1 MMVEPGNAYMGR
13 AQVDL
18 QVAVQQRQGA
28 EIFGPITLPLCNI
41 FGALRNCI
49 ASLLLLFTHTDSGRV
64 NGAYDYFDL
73 SPFSVYSRIISVQPA
88 EQNNELA
95 CWPPYRLLAD
105 RLKSTRVM
113 STPEFGDRQKYRL
126 NHSMDGD
133 GDHDDEPGH
142 QPQEDQVGANVEGVV
157 GGPGQP
163 TAPGTENPSPSGE
176 QDPGGT
182 SALGAGDGGQT
193 VEGKNTLVE
202 YSIHE
207 NTNALD
213 NQQPPAQPPTQS
225 PAPPP
230 EEMANRGVT
239 LGQTGG
245 AHQKKVS
252 FHLEIEE
259 APLLAPEQNPQGAS
273 QPGTETSQND
283 NLQVPFSNV
292 TPLSFLPDAAT
303 PPHDQRKRLGHKRNS
318 EWVFR
323 PLKLKFKVK
332 ELEELYKNYV
342 YRQQQSLVFT
352 ACLIM
357 VALSVMVVLA
367 FFINVKVHGG
377 GGGGEEKLGYV
388 FLFV

>member
-1 MMVEPGNAYMGR
+1 
-13 AQVDL
+13 
-18 QVAVQQRQGA
+18 
-28 EIFGPITLPLCNI
+28 
-41 FGALRNCI
+41 
-49 ASLLLLFTHTDSGRV
+49 
-64 NGAYDYFDL
+64 
-73 SPFSVYSRIISVQPA
+73 
-88 EQNNELA
+88 
-95 CWPPYRLLAD
+95 
-105 RLKSTRVM
+105 M
-113 STPEFGDRQKYRL
+113 STLELGDRQKYRL

-142 QPQEDQVGANVEGVV
+142 QPQENQVGANVEGVV

-163 TAPGTENPSPSGE
+163 TAPGTENSSPSVE
-176 QDPGGT
+176 QDLGGT
-182 SALGAGDGGQT
+182 SSPGAGDGGQT

-207 NTNALD
+207 NANVLD
-213 NQQPPAQPPTQS
+213 TQQPPAQLPTQS

-230 EEMANRGVT
+230 VEMTSGGAT
-239 LGQTGG
+239 PGQTGG
-245 AHQKKVS
+245 APQKKVS

-273 QPGTETSQND
+273 QPGAETSQND
-283 NLQVPFSNV
+283 NLHVPFSTV
-292 TPLSFLPDAAT
+292 TPLSFLSDAAT
-303 PPHDQRKRLGHKRNS
+303 PPQDQQKRLGRKRNS

-332 ELEELYKNYV
+332 ELEELYRNYV

-367 FFINVKVHGG
+367 FFINVKVHGRGMEG
-377 GGGGEEKLGYV
+377 GRRS
-388 FLFV
+388 